1 MTQHLLSSF
10 RLHLGERGC
19 HFYDDETCHFLT
31 WKEVFTVI
39 KEMSPSRQASA
50 FADKLTYSLANYNPD
65 HEFLAVQQSGSQI
78 SVELYCEITGGKTLK
93 R

>member
-31 WKEVFTVI
+31 WKEVFNFLSGMPTSHQI
-39 KEMSPSRQASA
+39 SA
-50 FADKLTYSLANYNPD
+50 FAEKLTDSLANYDPD
-65 HEFLAVQQSGSQI
+65 TEFLAVQQSGSQL
-78 SVELYCEITGGKTLK
+78 SVELYCESSGGKTLK